1 MKRVGSRKLPTIV
14 SAAALGLLV
23 LFATGTSVCAQT
35 YQIAPGIIS
44 SGGGSSSGGP
54 YNVVGTIGQPAQDQS
69 AGGAYAVQSGF
80 FATIVVLQV
89 PGAPS
94 VFLSF
99 GGQSLTL
106 RWMETT
112 SVYGI
117 ETADD
122 LQNGGAWRAVTGTPV
137 LTGGTN
143 YVTLSV
149 TRGMQFYRLKKQ
161 PPPVPQ
167 GNGVIYD
174 TDHVTPIGN
183 NFKGQIYTGMQ
194 ANGSDML
201 PRGPSGVFFNGGL
214 FVNPEFAT
222 PVPGFAPNQI
232 IYVQI
237 KAWES
242 SQAATF
248 EGLPI
253 FNRGKTAITQ
263 IFSVINSSSPSFPGT
278 FTAGFPNTA
287 VTESQ

>member
-1 MKRVGSRKLPTIV
+1 MLLAKTL
-14 SAAALGLLV
+14 AAALGL
-23 LFATGTSVCAQT
+23 FALCTTCPSVFGQT
-35 YQIAPGIIS
+35 YQISPGIIS
-44 SGGGSSSGGP
+44 SGGGSSSGGT

-89 PGAPS
+89 PGAPTL
-94 VFLSF
+94 FLSF
-99 GGQSLTL
+99 GGQLLTL
-106 RWMETT
+106 RWAETA
-112 SVYGI
+112 SAFGI

-122 LQNGGAWRAVTGTPV
+122 LQAGGTWRLVGGISGTPV
-137 LTGGTN
+137 LVGGTN
-143 YVTLSV
+143 YATLSV
-149 TRGMQFYRLKKQ
+149 TRGMQFYRLKKL

-174 TDHVTPIGN
+174 IDHVTPIGLAY
-183 NFKGQIYTGMQ
+183 KGQIYTGMQ

-214 FVNPEFAT
+214 FVNPEFGT
-222 PVPGFAPNQI
+222 PVPGFGPNQI

-237 KAWES
+237 KAWEAS
-242 SQAATF
+242 KAATF

-253 FNRGKTAITQ
+253 FDRGKTAITQ
-263 IFSVINSSSPSFPGT
+263 IFSVINFSSPSFPGT

-287 VTESQ
+287 LAESQ